1 MASYSG
7 WLLAMFYIRQV
18 KMLCGTSERQT
29 EDHFYQVENCQ
40 LKMLMTGWHLLVFK
54 V

>member
-18 KMLCGTSERQT
+18 KMLCGTSET
-29 EDHFYQVENCQ
+29 EDH
-40 LKMLMTGWHLLVFK
+40 LPGGKLST
-54 V
+54 